1 MAFTEPEAEAA
12 DGRRVLRVSDAKKT
26 FEDGTAALKGVSLD
40 VRPGEFVVILGP
52 SGAGKTTLL
61 RSIIGLERLTAG
73 AVWLDGAT
81 VEPSNLAEIR
91 GKVGMIFQGFN
102 LIENLSA
109 LNNVL
114 SGLLDTRG
122 NLATLFYIFKRSDK
136 LRALQCLDQV
146 GLLDK
151 AYSAAG
157 KLSGGQRQ
165 RVGVARALIRQ
176 PRLLLADE
184 PVASLDPMI
193 AFSVLSLIKEI
204 CAKQNIAVICNLHQV
219 DLALRFADR
228 IVGLSDGRVL
238 LDERTDAITQDYIR
252 EIYAG
257 HGQGMYFGAGDGP
270 TDESVHFDFLGS
282 GPLT

>member
-1 MAFTEPEAEAA
+1 M
-12 DGRRVLRVSDAKKT
+12 LRVNDAKKT
-26 FEDGTAALKGVSLD
+26 FEDGTPALKDVSLE
-40 VRPGEFVVILGP
+40 VRPGEFVVVLGP

-73 AVWLDGAT
+73 EVWLDGAR
-81 VEPSNLAEIR
+81 VETANLAETR
-91 GKVGMIFQGFN
+91 RKVGMIFQGFN
-102 LIENLSA
+102 LIDNLSA

-136 LRALQCLDQV
+136 LSALQCLDQV

-151 AYSAAG
+151 AYQAAG

-176 PRLLLADE
+176 PRVLLADE

-193 AFSVLSLIKEI
+193 AFTVLSLIKEI

-238 LDERTDAITQDYIR
+238 LDEKPDAINEDYIR
-252 EIYAG
+252 RIYAG
-257 HGQGMYFGAGDGP
+257 HGQGMYFGAGGGP
-270 TDESVHFDFLGS
+270 ADDTIHFDTLAP
-282 GPLT
+282 GPLP

>member
-1 MAFTEPEAEAA
+1 MPFTEPEARAA
-12 DGRRVLRVSDAKKT
+12 DRRFVLRVSDAKKT
-26 FEDGTAALKGVSLD
+26 FEDGTAALKDVSLD
-40 VRPGEFVVILGP
+40 IRPGEFVVILGP

-122 NLATLFYIFKRSDK
+122 NLATLFYFFKRGDK

-151 AYSAAG
+151 AYSAVG

-193 AFSVLSLIKEI
+193 AFTVLSLIKGI

-238 LDERTDAITQDYIR
+238 LDERADAKTQDYIR

-257 HGQGMYFGAGDGP
+257 HGRGMYFGAGDGP
-270 TDESVHFDFLGS
+270 ADESVHFDFLGA

>member
-1 MAFTEPEAEAA
+1 MPSAVPKKQAE
-12 DGRRVLRVSDAKKT
+12 DPQSVLRISDARKI
-26 FEDGTAALKGVSLD
+26 FEDGTAALKGVRLD
-40 VRPGEFVVILGP
+40 VRPGEFVVVLGP

-73 AVWLDGAT
+73 DVWLDGRMVQA
-81 VEPSNLAEIR
+81 SNLAEIR
-91 GKVGMIFQGFN
+91 SKVGMIFQGFN
-102 LIENLSA
+102 LIDNLSA
-109 LNNVL
+109 INNVL

-122 NLATLFYIFKRSDK
+122 SLATLFYIFRRSDK
-136 LRALQCLDQV
+136 VRALECLDQV

-151 AYSAAG
+151 AYTAVS

-193 AFSVLSLIKEI
+193 AFTVLSLIKEI
-204 CAKQNIAVICNLHQV
+204 CAKQGIAVICNLHQV

-228 IVGLSDGRVL
+228 VVGLSGGRVL
-238 LDERTDAITQDYIR
+238 LDEKAEAISEDYVR
-252 EIYAG
+252 QIYAG
-257 HGQGMYFGAGDGP
+257 HDQGMYFGATANP
-270 TDESVHFDFLGS
+270 DEETVRFGFLGS
-282 GPLT
+282 GSLQ

>member
-1 MAFTEPEAEAA
+1 MTEPEKQA
-12 DGRRVLRVSDAKKT
+12 DGCQWVLRVSDAKKT
-26 FEDGTAALKGVSLD
+26 FEDGTAALKGVRLE
-40 VRPGEFVVILGP
+40 VRRGEFVVVLGP

-73 AVWLDGAT
+73 EVRLDGAK
-81 VEPSNLAEIR
+81 VEPSSLAEVR
-91 GKVGMIFQGFN
+91 SKVGMIFQGFN
-102 LIENLSA
+102 LIDNLSA

-122 NLATLFYIFKRSDK
+122 NLATLFYVFKRSDK

-193 AFSVLSLIKEI
+193 AFTVLSLIKEI
-204 CAKQNIAVICNLHQV
+204 CAKQGIAVICNLHQV

-238 LDERTDAITQDYIR
+238 LDEKAGAINQDYIR

-257 HGQGMYFGAGDGP
+257 HGQGMYFGAGDAP
-270 TDESVHFDFLGS
+270 SDEFVHLDFLGS
-282 GPLT
+282 GPLP

>member
-1 MAFTEPEAEAA
+1 MSAAAPETQA
-12 DGRRVLRVSDAKKT
+12 GHSRWVLRVNDAKKT
-26 FEDGTAALKGVSLD
+26 FEDGTPALKDVSLE
-40 VRPGEFVVILGP
+40 VRPGEFVVVLGP

-73 AVWLDGAT
+73 EVWLDGAR
-81 VEPSNLAEIR
+81 VETANLAETR
-91 GKVGMIFQGFN
+91 RKVGMIFQGFN
-102 LIENLSA
+102 LIDNLSA

-136 LRALQCLDQV
+136 LSALQCLDQV

-151 AYSAAG
+151 AYQAAG

-176 PRLLLADE
+176 PRVLLADE

-193 AFSVLSLIKEI
+193 AFTVLSLIKEI

-238 LDERTDAITQDYIR
+238 LDEKPDAINEDYIR
-252 EIYAG
+252 RIYAG
-257 HGQGMYFGAGDGP
+257 HGQGMYFGAGGGP
-270 TDESVHFDFLGS
+270 ADDTIHFDTLAP
-282 GPLT
+282 GPLP